1 MYNKGKMLEKDL
13 QAQIIKWL
21 RSQHC
26 VVLKYQ
32 QNATTRAGVPDI
44 FFVKEQFWGAI
55 EVKKTKSS
63 PFRPGQRAMVDKL
76 DSWSWA
82 KVVWG
87 GKNSNWP
94 EVRGELGELLK

>member
-1 MYNKGKMLEKDL
+1 MLEKDL
-13 QAQIIKWL
+13 QSQIMKWL
-21 RSQHC
+21 RSKGC

-32 QNATTRAGVPDI
+32 QNATTRAAIPDI
-44 FFVKEQFWGAI
+44 LALHEGFWLAI

-63 PFRPGQRAMVDKL
+63 PFRPGQKQMVEKL
-76 DSWSWA
+76 DNWSWA

-94 EVRGELGELLK
+94 EIKKELEELLR

>member
-1 MYNKGKMLEKDL
+1 MAKEAVL

-44 FFVKEQFWGAI
+44 FFVKDGFWGAI
-55 EVKKTKSS
+55 EVKATKTS
-63 PFRPGQRAMVDKL
+63 PFRPGQKAMVEKL

-94 EVRGELGELLK
+94 EVRDELKEMLK